1 MWNFLQD
8 LRSWSYWRALFP
20 HSVRC
25 ELTRSWSCAISDR
38 AFVAS
43 VLTNRRDRDLTTA

>member
-8 LRSWSYWRALFP
+8 LRSWPCWRALFP

-25 ELTRSWSCAISDR
+25 ELIPRGPAP
-38 AFVAS
+38 S
-43 VLTNRRDRDLTTA
+43 VIALSSLQCQQTAETET